1 MVIVIVAL
9 LLEPTIE
16 RLVPED
22 EEELVKLDDDDERPG
37 SVAPTRTA
45 MMKFAPGT

>member
-9 LLEPTIE
+9 LLVPTLE
-16 RLVPED
+16 SVPEA
-22 EEELVKLDDDDERPG
+22 EEELVKLDDDDIPG

-45 MMKFAPGT
+45 MTKFAPGT